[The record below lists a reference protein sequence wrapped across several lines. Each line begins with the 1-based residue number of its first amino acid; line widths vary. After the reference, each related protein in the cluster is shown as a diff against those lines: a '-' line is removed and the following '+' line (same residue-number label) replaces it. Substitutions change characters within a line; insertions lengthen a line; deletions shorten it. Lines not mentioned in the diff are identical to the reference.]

1 MIRLFAT
8 LIFLGLLHVATPL
21 SAQMMLP
28 GAGSAETVAAPAE
41 PSPNDIKELARLLA
55 DPAVV
60 NWLQQRAA
68 GLGDDGAPANL
79 TFRESVE
86 LGLVQIQLRVQE
98 VGASLALVPGLPA
111 IVSSTW
117 QQGLTPREQL
127 NFVVLLIIFVFVGV
141 GLEWLYWRY
150 AGYFRRRIELSRSN
164 RYIDKVRSA
173 LTRLA
178 LVSGGAVFF
187 SLGTIGTF
195 VIFDWPPNAE
205 EFVLELLFA
214 LVMLRVVSALA
225 LFALAPRIEALRLV
239 PLSRQDAR
247 GLYLGVMLASAVML
261 FGHGLAETIVV
272 LGADEPVGLTIDIIA
287 AAITTM
293 LAILLLWLMHT
304 RSEPKRQ
311 SIVIPVVGS
320 MTLFMLFIL
329 WLIGA
334 YSAAGTL
341 AVVALLIPA
350 ERMVRK
356 TIEQAFEESR
366 AEATPAEDSS
376 EANAASETEA
386 ESGTEVVV
394 EQEAGPDAETPDET
408 EQEAIE
414 NAEAMHG
421 VYLPVAVRL
430 GRFVVVVSA
439 VVCIGLFW
447 GVQPWNM
454 SAVDSAPA
462 QVVRVLIDVMVAF
475 LIGDLVWTATKT
487 AIDRR
492 MASMPKLVPGMAPGP
507 EARMATLLPLIKKVV
522 LVTILVMVALIG
534 LSSMG
539 INITPLLAGAG
550 VVGLAVGFGAQAL
563 VRDIVSGVFFLID
576 DAFRVGEYIEMGDI
590 RGTVES
596 MSIRSLQLRHH
607 RGAVHTIP
615 FGELKSLTNYS
626 RDWVMMKLEFR
637 VPFDTDLKL
646 AKKIVKKID
655 AELQENPDYGGNFLQ
670 PLKFQGVRRMEEFNM
685 VVGVKFMTKPG
696 GQWTIRRDAYQRIRD
711 EFEKAGINFAQ
722 RNVKVEVIGADE
734 LDEETKEKAA
744 AAALDAIEQNMEP
757 APGQ

>member
-1 MIRLFAT
+1 MIRLLAT
-8 LIFLGLLHVATPL
+8 LTVLEFLQAAAPV

-28 GAGSAETVAAPAE
+28 GAGSSETVETPAE
-41 PSPNDIKELARLLA
+41 PSPNDIKELARLRA
-55 DPAVV
+55 DPTVI

-86 LGLVQIQLRVQE
+86 LGLVQIQARVQE
-98 VGASLALVPGLPA
+98 VGTALSLVPSLPT

-150 AGYFRRRIELSRSN
+150 AGYFRRRIELTRSN

-178 LVSGGAVFF
+178 LVAGGAVFF

-287 AAITTM
+287 AAITM
-293 LAILLLWLMHT
+293 ILAILLLWLMHT
-304 RSEPKRQ
+304 RSEPKRP
-311 SIVIPVVGS
+311 SIVMPVIGS
-320 MTLFMLFIL
+320 LVVFMLFIL

-341 AVVALLIPA
+341 AVVALLIPT

-356 TIEQAFEESR
+356 TIEQAFDESR
-366 AEATPAEDSS
+366 AEATQDEASVSDETAEP
-376 EANAASETEA
+376 EPEA
-386 ESGTEVVV
+386 ETAAEPETAADPDTAG
-394 EQEAGPDAETPDET
+394 EA
-408 EQEAIE
+408 EQEAIA

-454 SAVDSAPA
+454 SAANSGPA
-462 QVVRVLIDVMVAF
+462 QIVRVLIDVMVAF

-646 AKKIVKKID
+646 AKKIVKTID

-722 RNVKVEVIGADE
+722 RNVKVEVIGADD
-734 LDEETKEKAA
+734 LDEETKEKATA
-744 AAALDAIEQNMEP
+744 AAMDAIEQNVAP
-757 APGQ
+757 APG

>member
-1 MIRLFAT
+1 MIRLLAT
-8 LIFLGLLHVATPL
+8 FVFLVLLQAATPL

-28 GAGSAETVAAPAE
+28 GAGSTETVEAPAE

-55 DPAVV
+55 DPTVV

-68 GLGDDGAPANL
+68 GLGEDGAPVNL

-86 LGLVQIQLRVQE
+86 LGLVQIQARVQE
-98 VGASLALVPGLPA
+98 VGAALALVPDLPV

-150 AGYFRRRIELSRSN
+150 AGYFRRRVELTRTN

-178 LVSGGAVFF
+178 LVAGGAVFF

-225 LFALAPRIEALRLV
+225 LFALAPRIEALRLM

-247 GLYLGVMLASAVML
+247 GLYLGIMLASAVML

-287 AAITTM
+287 AAITTI

-311 SIVIPVVGS
+311 SIVMPVIGS
-320 MTLFMLFIL
+320 LVLFMLFIL

-341 AVVALLIPA
+341 AVVALLIPT
-350 ERMVRK
+350 ERLVRK
-356 TIEQAFEESR
+356 TIEQAFDESR
-366 AEATPAEDSS
+366 AETKPDTAGAGS
-376 EANAASETEA
+376 EAGDTEA
-386 ESGTEVVV
+386 ETGTEIDI
-394 EQEAGPDAETPDET
+394 APDAGSDAEAPGEA

-454 SAVDSAPA
+454 SAANSGPA
-462 QVVRVLIDVMVAF
+462 QIVRVLIDVMVAF
-475 LIGDLVWTATKT
+475 LIGDLIWTATKT

-646 AKKIVKKID
+646 AKKIVKNID

-744 AAALDAIEQNMEP
+744 AAAMDAIEQNVEP
-757 APGQ
+757 APG

>member
-1 MIRLFAT
+1 MIRLLAT
-8 LIFLGLLHVATPL
+8 FVFLVLLQAATPL

-28 GAGSAETVAAPAE
+28 GAGSSEAVETPAE

-55 DPAVV
+55 DPTVV

-68 GLGDDGAPANL
+68 GLGEDGAPVNL

-86 LGLVQIQLRVQE
+86 LGLVQIQARVQE
-98 VGASLALVPGLPA
+98 VGAALALVPDLPV

-150 AGYFRRRIELSRSN
+150 AGYFRRRVELTRTN

-178 LVSGGAVFF
+178 LVAGGAVFF

-225 LFALAPRIEALRLV
+225 LFALAPRIEALRLM

-247 GLYLGVMLASAVML
+247 GLYLGIMLASAVML

-287 AAITTM
+287 AAITTI

-311 SIVIPVVGS
+311 SIVMPVIGS
-320 MTLFMLFIL
+320 LVLFMLFIL

-341 AVVALLIPA
+341 AVVALLIPT
-350 ERMVRK
+350 ERLVRK
-356 TIEQAFEESR
+356 TIEQAFDESR
-366 AEATPAEDSS
+366 AETKPDTAGAGS
-376 EANAASETEA
+376 EAGDTEA
-386 ESGTEVVV
+386 ETGTEIDI
-394 EQEAGPDAETPDET
+394 APDAGSDAEAPGEA

-454 SAVDSAPA
+454 SAANSGPA
-462 QVVRVLIDVMVAF
+462 QIVRVLIDVMVAF
-475 LIGDLVWTATKT
+475 LIGDLIWTATKT

-646 AKKIVKKID
+646 AKKIVKNID

-744 AAALDAIEQNMEP
+744 AAAMDAIEQNVEP
-757 APGQ
+757 APG

>member
-1 MIRLFAT
+1 MIRLLAT
-8 LIFLGLLHVATPL
+8 FVFLVLLQAATPV

-28 GAGSAETVAAPAE
+28 GAGSSETVATPAE

-55 DPAVV
+55 DPTVV

-68 GLGDDGAPANL
+68 GLGEDGAPGNL

-86 LGLVQIQLRVQE
+86 LGLVQIQARVQE
-98 VGASLALVPGLPA
+98 VGVALALVPGLPA

-150 AGYFRRRIELSRSN
+150 AGYFRRRVELTRTN

-178 LVSGGAVFF
+178 LVAGGAVFF

-225 LFALAPRIEALRLV
+225 LFALAPRIEALRLM

-247 GLYLGVMLASAVML
+247 GLYLGIMLASAVML

-287 AAITTM
+287 AAITTI

-311 SIVIPVVGS
+311 SIVMPVIGS
-320 MTLFMLFIL
+320 LVLFMLFIL

-341 AVVALLIPA
+341 AVVALLIPT
-350 ERMVRK
+350 ERLVRK
-356 TIEQAFEESR
+356 TIEQAFDESR
-366 AEATPAEDSS
+366 AETKPD
-376 EANAASETEA
+376 AASADNEAGDTEA
-386 ESGTEVVV
+386 ETGTEIAV
-394 EQEAGPDAETPDET
+394 EPDAGSEAEAPEEA
-408 EQEAIE
+408 EQEAIA

-454 SAVDSAPA
+454 SAANSGPA
-462 QVVRVLIDVMVAF
+462 QIVRVLIDVMVAF
-475 LIGDLVWTATKT
+475 LIGDLIWTATKT

-646 AKKIVKKID
+646 AKKIVKNID

-722 RNVKVEVIGADE
+722 RNVKVEVIGGDE

-744 AAALDAIEQNMEP
+744 AAAMDAIEQNVEP
-757 APGQ
+757 APG

>member
-1 MIRLFAT
+1 
-8 LIFLGLLHVATPL
+8 
-21 SAQMMLP
+21 
-28 GAGSAETVAAPAE
+28 
-41 PSPNDIKELARLLA
+41 
-55 DPAVV
+55 
-60 NWLQQRAA
+60 
-68 GLGDDGAPANL
+68 
-79 TFRESVE
+79 
-86 LGLVQIQLRVQE
+86 
-98 VGASLALVPGLPA
+98 
-111 IVSSTW
+111 
-117 QQGLTPREQL
+117 
-127 NFVVLLIIFVFVGV
+127 
-141 GLEWLYWRY
+141 
-150 AGYFRRRIELSRSN
+150 
-164 RYIDKVRSA
+164 
-173 LTRLA
+173 
-178 LVSGGAVFF
+178 
-187 SLGTIGTF
+187 
-195 VIFDWPPNAE
+195 
-205 EFVLELLFA
+205 
-214 LVMLRVVSALA
+214 
-225 LFALAPRIEALRLV
+225 
-239 PLSRQDAR
+239 
-247 GLYLGVMLASAVML
+247 
-261 FGHGLAETIVV
+261 
-272 LGADEPVGLTIDIIA
+272 
-287 AAITTM
+287 
-293 LAILLLWLMHT
+293 
-304 RSEPKRQ
+304 
-311 SIVIPVVGS
+311 
-320 MTLFMLFIL
+320 MLFIL

-341 AVVALLIPA
+341 AVVALLIPT
-350 ERMVRK
+350 ERLVRK
-356 TIEQAFEESR
+356 TIEQAFDESR
-366 AEATPAEDSS
+366 AEAKPGSDSAGNEGLETDVETGAEVAVGPETGS
-376 EANAASETEA
+376 EAEA
-386 ESGTEVVV
+386 PGEE
-394 EQEAGPDAETPDET
+394 ER
-408 EQEAIE
+408 EAIT

-454 SAVDSAPA
+454 SAVNSAPA
-462 QVVRVLIDVMVAF
+462 QIVRVLIDVMVAF
-475 LIGDLVWTATKT
+475 LIGDLIWTATKT

-646 AKKIVKKID
+646 AKKIVKNID

-744 AAALDAIEQNMEP
+744 AAAMDAIEQNVEP
-757 APGQ
+757 APG

>member
-1 MIRLFAT
+1 MIRLLAT
-8 LIFLGLLHVATPL
+8 FVFLVLLQAATPL

-28 GAGSAETVAAPAE
+28 GAGSGETVEAPAE

-55 DPAVV
+55 DPTVV

-68 GLGDDGAPANL
+68 GLGEDGAPANL

-86 LGLVQIQLRVQE
+86 LGLVQIQVRVQE
-98 VGASLALVPGLPA
+98 VGAALALVPSLPA

-150 AGYFRRRIELSRSN
+150 AGTFRRRIELTRSN

-173 LTRLA
+173 FTRLA
-178 LVSGGAVFF
+178 LVAGGAVFF

-272 LGADEPVGLTIDIIA
+272 LGAEEAVGLMIDIIA
-287 AAITTM
+287 AAMTTL

-311 SIVIPVVGS
+311 SIVMPVIGS
-320 MTLFMLFIL
+320 LVLFMLFIL

-341 AVVALLIPA
+341 AVVALLIPT
-350 ERMVRK
+350 ERLVRR
-356 TIEQAFEESR
+356 TIEQAFDESR
-366 AEATPAEDSS
+366 AETKPDENSAGDETP
-376 EANAASETEA
+376 EA
-386 ESGTEVVV
+386 EAETVTETAV
-394 EQEAGPDAETPDET
+394 EQEARPEADPPGEA
-408 EQEAIE
+408 EQEAIA

-454 SAVDSAPA
+454 SAANSGPA
-462 QVVRVLIDVMVAF
+462 QIVRVLIDVMVAF

-646 AKKIVKKID
+646 AKKIVKNID

-734 LDEETKEKAA
+734 LDEETKEKATA
-744 AAALDAIEQNMEP
+744 AAMDAIEQNVEP
-757 APGQ
+757 APG

>member
-1 MIRLFAT
+1 MIRFLAM
-8 LIFLGLLHVATPL
+8 LIFLGLLHAATPL

-28 GAGSAETVAAPAE
+28 GAGSSETTETPAE

-55 DPAVV
+55 DPTVV

-68 GLGDDGAPANL
+68 GLGEDGAPANL

-86 LGLVQIQLRVQE
+86 LGLIQIQARVQE
-98 VGASLALVPGLPA
+98 VGTALALFPSLPS
-111 IVSSTW
+111 IVSTTW

-150 AGYFRRRIELSRSN
+150 AGYFRRRVELMRSN

-178 LVSGGAVFF
+178 LVAGGAVFF

-247 GLYLGVMLASAVML
+247 GLYMGVMLASAVML

-287 AAITTM
+287 AAITM
-293 LAILLLWLMHT
+293 ILAILLLWLMHA
-304 RSEPKRQ
+304 RSESKRQ
-311 SIVIPVVGS
+311 SIVMPVIGS
-320 MTLFMLFIL
+320 LTLFMLFIL

-341 AVVALLIPA
+341 AVVALLIPT

-356 TIEQAFEESR
+356 TIEQAFDESR
-366 AEATPAEDSS
+366 AEASPDEDGAGS
-376 EANAASETEA
+376 ESKETEA
-386 ESGTEVVV
+386 EAETGTEVAV
-394 EQEAGPDAETPDET
+394 EPEAGSEAEAPGEEEQDAIT
-408 EQEAIE
+408 

-454 SAVDSAPA
+454 SAANSAPA
-462 QVVRVLIDVMVAF
+462 QIVRVLIDVMVAF
-475 LIGDLVWTATKT
+475 LIGDLIWTATKT

-646 AKKIVKKID
+646 AKKIVKNID

-734 LDEETKEKAA
+734 LDEETKEKATA
-744 AAALDAIEQNMEP
+744 AAMDAIEQNVEP
-757 APGQ
+757 APG

>member
-1 MIRLFAT
+1 MIRLLAT
-8 LIFLGLLHVATPL
+8 FVFLVLLQAATPL

-28 GAGSAETVAAPAE
+28 GAGSAETVEAPAE

-55 DPAVV
+55 DPTVV

-68 GLGDDGAPANL
+68 GLGEDGAPANL

-86 LGLVQIQLRVQE
+86 LGLVQIQVRVQE
-98 VGASLALVPGLPA
+98 VGAALALVPSLPA

-150 AGYFRRRIELSRSN
+150 AGYFRRRIELTRSN

-178 LVSGGAVFF
+178 LVAGGAVFF

-272 LGADEPVGLTIDIIA
+272 LGAEEAVGLTIDIIA
-287 AAITTM
+287 AAITTL

-311 SIVIPVVGS
+311 SIVMPVIGS
-320 MTLFMLFIL
+320 LVLFMLFIL

-341 AVVALLIPA
+341 AVVALLIPT
-350 ERMVRK
+350 ERLVRK
-356 TIEQAFEESR
+356 TIEQAFDESR
-366 AEATPAEDSS
+366 AETKPDENTAGH
-376 EANAASETEA
+376 EAPEAETETV
-386 ESGTEVVV
+386 TETAV
-394 EQEAGPDAETPDET
+394 EQEAGPEADPPGEV
-408 EQEAIE
+408 EQEAIA

-454 SAVDSAPA
+454 SAANSGPA
-462 QVVRVLIDVMVAF
+462 QIVRVLIDVMVAF

-646 AKKIVKKID
+646 AKKIVKNID

-734 LDEETKEKAA
+734 LDEETKEKATA
-744 AAALDAIEQNMEP
+744 AAMDAIEQNVQP

>member
-1 MIRLFAT
+1 MIRLLAT
-8 LIFLGLLHVATPL
+8 LSLLVFLQAAAPD

-28 GAGSAETVAAPAE
+28 GAGSSETVETPAE

-55 DPAVV
+55 DPTVI

-86 LGLVQIQLRVQE
+86 LGLIQIQARVQE
-98 VGASLALVPGLPA
+98 VGTALALVPSLPT

-150 AGYFRRRIELSRSN
+150 AGYFRRRIELTRSN

-178 LVSGGAVFF
+178 LVAGGAVFF

-287 AAITTM
+287 AAITM
-293 LAILLLWLMHT
+293 ILAILLLWLMHT
-304 RSEPKRQ
+304 RSEPKRP
-311 SIVIPVVGS
+311 SIVMPVIGS
-320 MTLFMLFIL
+320 LVVFMLFIL

-341 AVVALLIPA
+341 AVVALLIPT

-356 TIEQAFEESR
+356 TIEQAFDESR
-366 AEATPAEDSS
+366 AEAARD
-376 EANAASETEA
+376 EASVSNESAATDLEPEA
-386 ESGTEVVV
+386 EAAAEPETAADPDTAG
-394 EQEAGPDAETPDET
+394 EA
-408 EQEAIE
+408 EQEAIA

-454 SAVDSAPA
+454 SAANSGPA
-462 QVVRVLIDVMVAF
+462 QIVRVLIDVMVAF

-576 DAFRVGEYIEMGDI
+576 AAFRVGEYIEMGDI
-590 RGTVES
+590 RGTV
-596 MSIRSLQLRHH
+596 
-607 RGAVHTIP
+607 
-615 FGELKSLTNYS
+615 
-626 RDWVMMKLEFR
+626 
-637 VPFDTDLKL
+637 
-646 AKKIVKKID
+646 
-655 AELQENPDYGGNFLQ
+655 
-670 PLKFQGVRRMEEFNM
+670 
-685 VVGVKFMTKPG
+685 
-696 GQWTIRRDAYQRIRD
+696 
-711 EFEKAGINFAQ
+711 
-722 RNVKVEVIGADE
+722 
-734 LDEETKEKAA
+734 
-744 AAALDAIEQNMEP
+744 
-757 APGQ
+757 

>member
-1 MIRLFAT
+1 MIRLIAT
-8 LIFLGLLHVATPL
+8 FVFLALLHVATPL

-28 GAGSAETVAAPAE
+28 GAGSSETVETPAE

-55 DPAVV
+55 DPTVV

-68 GLGDDGAPANL
+68 GLGEDGAPANL

-86 LGLVQIQLRVQE
+86 LGLVQIQVRVQE
-98 VGASLALVPGLPA
+98 VGAALALVPSLPA

-150 AGYFRRRIELSRSN
+150 AGYFRRRIELTRSN

-178 LVSGGAVFF
+178 LVAGGAVFF

-225 LFALAPRIEALRLV
+225 LFALAPRIETLRLM

-272 LGADEPVGLTIDIIA
+272 LGADEAVGLTIDIIA
-287 AAITTM
+287 AALTTI

-304 RSEPKRQ
+304 RSEPARQ
-311 SIVIPVVGS
+311 SIVMPVVGS
-320 MTLFMLFIL
+320 LVLFMLFIL

-341 AVVALLIPA
+341 AVVALLIPT
-350 ERMVRK
+350 ERLVRR
-356 TIEQAFEESR
+356 TIEQAFDESR
-366 AEATPAEDSS
+366 AEAIPDEDGADS
-376 EANAASETEA
+376 EAEEPEAEPASEVA
-386 ESGTEVVV
+386 V
-394 EQEAGPDAETPDET
+394 EQEAAPEAEPPGE
-408 EQEAIE
+408 EEREAIA

-454 SAVDSAPA
+454 SAANSAPA
-462 QVVRVLIDVMVAF
+462 QIVRVLIDVMVAF
-475 LIGDLVWTATKT
+475 LIGDLVWTATRT

-646 AKKIVKKID
+646 AKKIVKNID

-722 RNVKVEVIGADE
+722 RNVKVEVIGADD

-744 AAALDAIEQNMEP
+744 AAAMDAIEQNVEP

>member
-1 MIRLFAT
+1 MIRLLAT
-8 LIFLGLLHVATPL
+8 LSLLVFLQAAAPD

-28 GAGSAETVAAPAE
+28 GAGSSETVETPAE

-55 DPAVV
+55 DPTVI

-86 LGLVQIQLRVQE
+86 LGLIQIQARVQE
-98 VGASLALVPGLPA
+98 VGTALALVPSLPT

-150 AGYFRRRIELSRSN
+150 AGYFRRRIELTRSN

-178 LVSGGAVFF
+178 LVAGGAVFF

-287 AAITTM
+287 AAITM
-293 LAILLLWLMHT
+293 ILAILLLWLMHT
-304 RSEPKRQ
+304 RSEPKRP
-311 SIVIPVVGS
+311 SIVMPVIGS
-320 MTLFMLFIL
+320 LVVFMLFIL

-341 AVVALLIPA
+341 AVVALLIPT

-356 TIEQAFEESR
+356 TIEQAFDESR
-366 AEATPAEDSS
+366 AEAARD
-376 EANAASETEA
+376 EASVSNESAATDLEPEA
-386 ESGTEVVV
+386 EAAAEPETAADPDTAG
-394 EQEAGPDAETPDET
+394 EA
-408 EQEAIE
+408 EQEAIA

-454 SAVDSAPA
+454 SAANSGPA
-462 QVVRVLIDVMVAF
+462 QIVRVLIDVMVAF

-576 DAFRVGEYIEMGDI
+576 AAFRVGEYIEMGDI
-590 RGTVES
+590 RGTVDS

-607 RGAVHTIP
+607 RGAVHTIL

-646 AKKIVKKID
+646 AKKIVKTID

-734 LDEETKEKAA
+734 LDEETKEKATA
-744 AAALDAIEQNMEP
+744 AAMDAIEQNVEP
-757 APGQ
+757 APG

>member
-1 MIRLFAT
+1 MIRVTFTLAMFLMTLAFAP
-8 LIFLGLLHVATPL
+8 A
-21 SAQMMLP
+21 SAQMLLP
-28 GAGSAETVAAPAE
+28 GAAPVESAEVPAE

-55 DPAVV
+55 DPTIV

-68 GLGDDGAPANL
+68 GADAESALQNQS
-79 TFRESVE
+79 FREAAE
-86 LGLVQIQLRVQE
+86 QGLIQIQERVQE
-98 VGASLALVPGLPA
+98 VGAALALLPN
-111 IVSSTW
+111 IPIIISSTW
-117 QQGLTPREQL
+117 QESLTPRQQL
-127 NFVVLLIIFVFVGV
+127 NFVVLLIIFIFVGA

-150 AGYFRRRIELSRSN
+150 AGYVRRRVELTRSN
-164 RYIDKVRSA
+164 SYVDKVRTA
-173 LTRLA
+173 MTRLA
-178 LVSGGAVFF
+178 LVAGGALFF

-195 VIFDWPPNAE
+195 AIFDWPPNAE

-247 GLYLGVMLASAVML
+247 ALYFGVMLTSVIML
-261 FGHGLAETIVV
+261 LGRGLAETIVV
-272 LGADEPVGLTIDIIA
+272 LGADELVGLTIDILA
-287 AAITTM
+287 AAATTA
-293 LAILLLWLMHT
+293 LAVLLLWLMHA
-304 RSEPKRQ
+304 RSESHRR
-311 SIVIPVVGS
+311 SIVMPVIGS
-320 MTLFMLFIL
+320 GVLVMLYVL
-329 WLIGA
+329 WLVGA

-341 AVVALLIPA
+341 AVVALLFPT
-350 ERMVRK
+350 ERIVRR
-356 TIEQAFEESR
+356 TIEQAFDESR
-366 AEATPAEDSS
+366 NEDADKASTVESDTEHEGESEQAEPH
-376 EANAASETEA
+376 
-386 ESGTEVVV
+386 GTEP
-394 EQEAGPDAETPDET
+394 EADIEPEVATTAEVR
-408 EQEAIE
+408 
-414 NAEAMHG
+414 HG
-421 VYLPVAVRL
+421 IYLPVAVRL

-439 VVCIGLFW
+439 VICIGLFW

-454 SAVDSAPA
+454 SAANSTPA
-462 QVVRVLIDVMVAF
+462 QIARVAIDVMVAF
-475 LIGDLVWTATKT
+475 LIGDLIWTATKT

-492 MASMPKLVPGMAPGP
+492 MAAMPKLVPGMAPGP

-637 VPFDTDLKL
+637 VPFDTDLKM
-646 AKKIVKKID
+646 AKKIVKNID
-655 AELQENPDYGGNFLQ
+655 AELQANPEYGGNFLQ

-722 RNVKVEVIGADE
+722 RNVKVEVIGADDLSE
-734 LDEETKEKAA
+734 DTKEKATA
-744 AAALDAIEQNMEP
+744 AAMDAIEQQVD
-757 APGQ
+757 APSTA

>member
-1 MIRLFAT
+1 MIRLLAVFSLCVCLLAT
-8 LIFLGLLHVATPL
+8 VPV
-21 SAQMMLP
+21 SAQMLLP
-28 GAGSAETVAAPAE
+28 GTGVSETEAEPAE

-55 DPAVV
+55 DPVII
-60 NWLQQRAA
+60 NWLQQRAE
-68 GLGDDGAPANL
+68 GISDGANQNQ
-79 TFRESVE
+79 TFREAME
-86 LGLVQIQLRVQE
+86 QGLNQIEARVQR
-98 VGASLALVPGLPA
+98 VGASLALLPYTPA
-111 IVSSTW
+111 IISSTW
-117 QQGLTPREQL
+117 REGLSPREQL
-127 NFVVLLIIFVFVGV
+127 NFVVLLIIFIFVGA

-150 AGYFRRRIELSRSN
+150 AGYFRRRIELGSSDS
-164 RYIDKVRSA
+164 YFDKARSA
-173 LTRLA
+173 VIRLA
-178 LVSGGAVFF
+178 LVSGGALFF

-195 VIFDWPPNAE
+195 VIFEWPPNAR
-205 EFVLELLFA
+205 EFVLELLIS
-214 LVMLRVVSALA
+214 LVILRAIAAVA
-225 LFALAPRIEALRLV
+225 LFALAPRVESLRLM
-239 PLSRQDAR
+239 PLSRTNAR
-247 GLYLGVMLASAVML
+247 ILYLGVMVTSAILL
-261 FGHGLAETIVV
+261 FGGNLADTIVL
-272 LGADEPVGLTIDIIA
+272 LGRNEPVGLAINILA
-287 AAITTM
+287 AAAATL
-293 LAILLLWLMHT
+293 LAVALLWLMYS
-304 RSEPKRQ
+304 RSGMQNR
-311 SIVIPVVGS
+311 SILMPVIGTFV
-320 MTLFMLFIL
+320 LLMLFVL

-334 YSAAGTL
+334 DSAAGTL
-341 AVVALLIPA
+341 AVVALLVPT
-350 ERMVRK
+350 ERTVRK
-356 TIEQAFEESR
+356 TIEQAFRESR
-366 AEATPAEDSS
+366 SGEELEAAGEERAAADS
-376 EANAASETEA
+376 EAEET
-386 ESGTEVVV
+386 S
-394 EQEAGPDAETPDET
+394 
-408 EQEAIE
+408 E
-414 NAEAMHG
+414 NAETGEDVDTGEAAHG
-421 VYLPVAVRL
+421 IYLPVAVRL
-430 GRFVVVVSA
+430 GRFVVVVAA
-439 VVCIGLFW
+439 VIFIGAFW

-454 SAVDSAPA
+454 AAVNSTPA
-462 QVVRVLIDVMVAF
+462 QIVRVLIDIMVAF
-475 LIGDLVWTATKT
+475 LIGDLIWTATKT

-492 MASMPKLVPGMAPGP
+492 MAAMPKLQPGIAPGP

-646 AKKIVKKID
+646 AKKIVKNINE
-655 AELQENPDYGGNFLQ
+655 ELQANEDYGDNFLQ

-722 RNVKVEVIGADE
+722 RNVKVEVIGGEDLSE
-734 LDEETKEKAA
+734 SDKEKATA
-744 AAALDAIEQNMEP
+744 AAMDAIEQQVEGQ
-757 APGQ
+757 PGG

>member
-1 MIRLFAT
+1 MIRLLAT
-8 LIFLGLLHVATPL
+8 LSLLVFLQAAAPV
-21 SAQMMLP
+21 SAQMMRP
-28 GAGSAETVAAPAE
+28 GAGSSETVETPAE
-41 PSPNDIKELARLLA
+41 PSPNDIKELARLRA
-55 DPAVV
+55 DPTVI

-86 LGLVQIQLRVQE
+86 LGLVQIQARVQE
-98 VGASLALVPGLPA
+98 VGTALSLVPSLPT

-150 AGYFRRRIELSRSN
+150 AGYFRRRIELTRSN

-178 LVSGGAVFF
+178 LVAGGAVFF

-287 AAITTM
+287 AAITM
-293 LAILLLWLMHT
+293 ILAILLLWLMHT
-304 RSEPKRQ
+304 RSEPRRQ
-311 SIVIPVVGS
+311 SIVMPVIGS
-320 MTLFMLFIL
+320 LVVFMLFIL

-341 AVVALLIPA
+341 AVVALLIPT

-356 TIEQAFEESR
+356 TIEQAFDESR
-366 AEATPAEDSS
+366 AEATQDEASVSDETAEP
-376 EANAASETEA
+376 EPEA
-386 ESGTEVVV
+386 ETAAEPETAADPDTAG
-394 EQEAGPDAETPDET
+394 EA
-408 EQEAIE
+408 EQEAIA

-454 SAVDSAPA
+454 SAANSGPA
-462 QVVRVLIDVMVAF
+462 QIVRVLIDVMVAF

-607 RGAVHTIP
+607 RVAVHTIP

-646 AKKIVKKID
+646 AKKIVKTID

-734 LDEETKEKAA
+734 LDEETKEKATA
-744 AAALDAIEQNMEP
+744 AAMDAIEQNVEP
-757 APGQ
+757 APG

>member
-8 LIFLGLLHVATPL
+8 LIFLGLLHVVTPL

-28 GAGSAETVAAPAE
+28 GAGSTETVEVPAE

-55 DPAVV
+55 DPTVV

-68 GLGDDGAPANL
+68 GLGEDGAPANL

-86 LGLVQIQLRVQE
+86 LGLIQIQHACRKSARRWPL
-98 VGASLALVPGLPA
+98 SPGSRPSFP
-111 IVSSTW
+111 VHGRR
-117 QQGLTPREQL
+117 GLTPREQL

-334 YSAAGTL
+334 
-341 AVVALLIPA
+341 
-350 ERMVRK
+350 
-356 TIEQAFEESR
+356 
-366 AEATPAEDSS
+366 
-376 EANAASETEA
+376 
-386 ESGTEVVV
+386 
-394 EQEAGPDAETPDET
+394 
-408 EQEAIE
+408 
-414 NAEAMHG
+414 
-421 VYLPVAVRL
+421 
-430 GRFVVVVSA
+430 
-439 VVCIGLFW
+439 
-447 GVQPWNM
+447 
-454 SAVDSAPA
+454 
-462 QVVRVLIDVMVAF
+462 
-475 LIGDLVWTATKT
+475 
-487 AIDRR
+487 
-492 MASMPKLVPGMAPGP
+492 
-507 EARMATLLPLIKKVV
+507 
-522 LVTILVMVALIG
+522 
-534 LSSMG
+534 
-539 INITPLLAGAG
+539 
-550 VVGLAVGFGAQAL
+550 
-563 VRDIVSGVFFLID
+563 
-576 DAFRVGEYIEMGDI
+576 
-590 RGTVES
+590 
-596 MSIRSLQLRHH
+596 
-607 RGAVHTIP
+607 
-615 FGELKSLTNYS
+615 
-626 RDWVMMKLEFR
+626 
-637 VPFDTDLKL
+637 
-646 AKKIVKKID
+646 
-655 AELQENPDYGGNFLQ
+655 
-670 PLKFQGVRRMEEFNM
+670 
-685 VVGVKFMTKPG
+685 
-696 GQWTIRRDAYQRIRD
+696 
-711 EFEKAGINFAQ
+711 
-722 RNVKVEVIGADE
+722 
-734 LDEETKEKAA
+734 
-744 AAALDAIEQNMEP
+744 
-757 APGQ
+757 

>member
-1 MIRLFAT
+1 MIRFLTALF
-8 LIFLGLLHVATPL
+8 LFLCVQSIAPA
-21 SAQMMLP
+21 SAQMLLP
-28 GAGSAETVAAPAE
+28 GAGASETEAPAAE

-55 DPAVV
+55 DPAIV
-60 NWLQQRAA
+60 NWLQQRAD
-68 GLGDDGAPANL
+68 GLNDGATQNQ
-79 TFRESVE
+79 TFREAVQQ
-86 LGLVQIQLRVQE
+86 GLNEIENRVQL
-98 VGASLALVPGLPA
+98 VGASLALLPDAPA
-111 IVSSTW
+111 IISQTW
-117 QQGLTPREQL
+117 QEGLAPRQQL
-127 NFVVLLIIFVFVGV
+127 NFVVLLIIFIFVGA

-150 AGYFRRRIELSRSN
+150 AGYFRRRIELGRSDS
-164 RYIDKVRSA
+164 YLDKARSA
-173 LTRLA
+173 VTRLA
-178 LVSGGAVFF
+178 LVSGGALFF
-187 SLGTIGTF
+187 SIGTIGTF
-195 VIFDWPPNAE
+195 VIFEWPPNAR
-205 EFVLELLFA
+205 EFVLELLVS
-214 LVMLRVVSALA
+214 LVILRAIAAIA
-225 LFALAPRIEALRLV
+225 LFALAPRVETLRLM
-239 PLSRQDAR
+239 PLSRTNAQI
-247 GLYLGVMLASAVML
+247 LYLGVMVTSAILL
-261 FGHGLAETIVV
+261 FGSNLSETIVH
-272 LGADEPVGLTIDIIA
+272 LGRNEPVGLAIDISA
-287 AAITTM
+287 AAAATL
-293 LAILLLWLMHT
+293 LAIALLWLMYS
-304 RSEPKRQ
+304 RSELQGR
-311 SIVIPVVGS
+311 SILMPVIGTFV
-320 MTLFMLFIL
+320 LLMLFVL

-334 YSAAGTL
+334 ESAAGTL
-341 AVVALLIPA
+341 AVVALLVPT
-350 ERMVRK
+350 ERIVRK
-356 TIEQAFEESR
+356 TIEQAFRENRPDEEPEDL
-366 AEATPAEDSS
+366 AGEAS
-376 EANAASETEA
+376 EADETGDTVETVETDEAAETGEAEEASEA
-386 ESGTEVVV
+386 
-394 EQEAGPDAETPDET
+394 A
-408 EQEAIE
+408 
-414 NAEAMHG
+414 HG
-421 VYLPVAVRL
+421 IYLPVAVRL

-439 VVCIGLFW
+439 VICIGLFW

-454 SAVDSAPA
+454 SAVNSTPA
-462 QVVRVLIDVMVAF
+462 QMVRILIDIMVAF
-475 LIGDLVWTATKT
+475 LIGDLIWTATKT

-492 MASMPKLVPGMAPGP
+492 MAAMPKLQPGIAPGP

-646 AKKIVKKID
+646 AKKIVKNINE
-655 AELQENPDYGGNFLQ
+655 ELQANEDYGDNFLQ

-722 RNVKVEVIGADE
+722 RNVKVEVIGGEDLSE
-734 LDEETKEKAA
+734 SDKEKATA
-744 AAALDAIEQNMEP
+744 AAMDAIEQQVQGQ
-757 APGQ
+757 PGG

>member
-1 MIRLFAT
+1 MIRFLAT
-8 LIFLGLLHVATPL
+8 LILLGFLNAATPL

-28 GAGSAETVAAPAE
+28 GAGSSETTETPAE

-55 DPAVV
+55 DPTVV

-68 GLGDDGAPANL
+68 GLGEDGAPANL

-86 LGLVQIQLRVQE
+86 LGLIQIQARVQE
-98 VGASLALVPGLPA
+98 VGTALALFPSLPS
-111 IVSSTW
+111 IVSTTW

-150 AGYFRRRIELSRSN
+150 AGYFRRRVELTRSN

-178 LVSGGAVFF
+178 LVAGGAVFF

-287 AAITTM
+287 AAITM
-293 LAILLLWLMHT
+293 ILAILLLWLMHA

-311 SIVIPVVGS
+311 SIVMPVIGS
-320 MTLFMLFIL
+320 LTLFMLFIL

-341 AVVALLIPA
+341 AVVALLIPT

-356 TIEQAFEESR
+356 TIEQAFDESR
-366 AEATPAEDSS
+366 AEASLDEDGAGS
-376 EANAASETEA
+376 ESTETEA
-386 ESGTEVVV
+386 ETGTEVAI
-394 EQEAGPDAETPDET
+394 EPEAGSEAEAPGDEVQDAIT
-408 EQEAIE
+408 

-454 SAVDSAPA
+454 SAANSAPA
-462 QVVRVLIDVMVAF
+462 QIVRVLIDVMVAF
-475 LIGDLVWTATKT
+475 LIGDLIWTATKT

-646 AKKIVKKID
+646 AKKIVKNID

-734 LDEETKEKAA
+734 LDEETKEKATA
-744 AAALDAIEQNMEP
+744 AAMDAIEQNVEP
-757 APGQ
+757 APG

>member
-8 LIFLGLLHVATPL
+8 FVFLVLLQAATPL

-28 GAGSAETVAAPAE
+28 GAGSGETAEAPAE

-55 DPAVV
+55 DPTVV

-68 GLGDDGAPANL
+68 GLGEDGAPANL

-86 LGLVQIQLRVQE
+86 LGLVQIQVRVQE
-98 VGASLALVPGLPA
+98 VGAALALVPSLPA

-150 AGYFRRRIELSRSN
+150 AGYFRRRIELTRSN

-173 LTRLA
+173 FTRLA
-178 LVSGGAVFF
+178 LVAGGAVFF

-272 LGADEPVGLTIDIIA
+272 LGAEEAVGLTIDIIA
-287 AAITTM
+287 AAITTL

-311 SIVIPVVGS
+311 SVVMPVIGS
-320 MTLFMLFIL
+320 LVLFMLFIL

-341 AVVALLIPA
+341 AVVALLIPT
-350 ERMVRK
+350 ERLVRK
-356 TIEQAFEESR
+356 TIEQAFDESR
-366 AEATPAEDSS
+366 AETKPDENTAGD
-376 EANAASETEA
+376 EAPEAETETV
-386 ESGTEVVV
+386 TETAV
-394 EQEAGPDAETPDET
+394 EQEAGPEADPPGEA
-408 EQEAIE
+408 EQEAIA

-454 SAVDSAPA
+454 SAANSGPA
-462 QVVRVLIDVMVAF
+462 QIVRVLIDVMVAF

-646 AKKIVKKID
+646 AKKIVKNID

-734 LDEETKEKAA
+734 LDEETKEKATA
-744 AAALDAIEQNMEP
+744 AAMDAIEQNVQP